1 MKSSIEI
8 SQNATLKNI
17 CEIASTLGLGEN
29 DYESYGKYKAKLSLS
44 LLNKTS
50 QKENGKLIVVT
61 AMSPTSSGEGKTTQ
75 TIGLSMALH
84 KLGKKSIA
92 CLREPSLGPTF
103 GIKGGAAGGG
113 YSQVLPMEDINLHF
127 TGDIHAI
134 SSANNLLSAILDN
147 HIYRGNELDIDP
159 NKITWK
165 RAIDMNDRIL
175 RSITIGENIKS
186 DFYPLNGGFEI
197 TAASE
202 IMAILCVSKNLHD
215 LKKKLGKIIVGFT
228 EDDQPVTAHDLKA
241 AGAMAVILKDAIK
254 PNLVQTIEN
263 TPSIIHGGPFANVAH
278 GCPSLIGINL
288 AMKLADFVT
297 IEPGFGSDLGAEK
310 FFNIL
315 CTMGNLKPNM
325 TVLVITCKAIK
336 QHGGVSKK
344 NLNIKN
350 LEAVKKGFVNV
361 EKHVENLKLFG
372 IPLVIAINKFGN
384 DHLEELN
391 LVKNLCM
398 KTGVS
403 SSISDVF
410 SKGGDGGLELA
421 KNILE
426 ILNQPQTSF
435 RSLYDDSSTI
445 KEKINLISN
454 KIYGAKNVFYTE
466 KAEESIQMIKDL
478 SYDRLPIC
486 IAKTPFSF
494 SDDKN
499 LIGRPK
505 DFTITIKNLK
515 ISAGAGFIV
524 VYAGNIMTM
533 PGLSKNPAAEI
544 IDIDDKGKTIGLF

>member
-1 MKSSIEI
+1 M
-8 SQNATLKNI
+8 
-17 CEIASTLGLGEN
+17 
-29 DYESYGKYKAKLSLS
+29 
-44 LLNKTS
+44 
-50 QKENGKLIVVT
+50 
-61 AMSPTSSGEGKTTQ
+61 
-75 TIGLSMALH
+75 
-84 KLGKKSIA
+84 
-92 CLREPSLGPTF
+92 
-103 GIKGGAAGGG
+103 
-113 YSQVLPMEDINLHF
+113 
-127 TGDIHAI
+127 
-134 SSANNLLSAILDN
+134 
-147 HIYRGNELDIDP
+147 
-159 NKITWK
+159 
-165 RAIDMNDRIL
+165 
-175 RSITIGENIKS
+175 
-186 DFYPLNGGFEI
+186 
-197 TAASE
+197 
-202 IMAILCVSKNLHD
+202 
-215 LKKKLGKIIVGFT
+215 
-228 EDDQPVTAHDLKA
+228 
-241 AGAMAVILKDAIK
+241 
-254 PNLVQTIEN
+254 
-263 TPSIIHGGPFANVAH
+263 
-278 GCPSLIGINL
+278 
-288 AMKLADFVT
+288 
-297 IEPGFGSDLGAEK
+297 
-310 FFNIL
+310 
-315 CTMGNLKPNM
+315 
-325 TVLVITCKAIK
+325 
-336 QHGGVSKK
+336 
-344 NLNIKN
+344 NIKN

-391 LVKNLCM
+391 LVKNLSM

-421 KNILE
+421 KNIIE
-426 ILNQPQTSF
+426 ILNRPQPSF

-466 KAEESIQMIKDL
+466 KAEESIQMINNL